1 MVLMENMK
9 RMHEDELKVL
19 RAEKM
24 QVKNELLNADDEIKR
39 VKEYM
44 EEQLR
49 QKDEKMNPL
58 THSNEAEIQ

>member
-24 QVKNELLNADDEIKR
+24 QAKNDVLNAEDEIKR
-39 VKEYM
+39 IKEYM
-44 EEQLR
+44 DEQLK
-49 QKDEKMNPL
+49 QKDEKMNSL
-58 THSNEAEIQ
+58 THSNEAELQ

>member
-24 QVKNELLNADDEIKR
+24 QVKSDLLNAEDEIKR
-39 VKEYM
+39 VKQYM
-44 EEQLR
+44 EEQLKL
-49 QKDEKMNPL
+49 KDEKMNTL
-58 THSNEAEIQ
+58 SHSN

>member
-24 QVKNELLNADDEIKR
+24 QVKGDLLNAEDEIKR

-44 EEQLR
+44 DEQLK
-49 QKDEKMNPL
+49 QKDEKMNSL
-58 THSNEAEIQ
+58 THSNEAELQ